1 MAMDTSKLHLP
12 KTVATAVVNKVKET
26 STIAALSPS
35 SPQIFTDKEY
45 MIFNGTAEAD
55 VTAEGQTKSS
65 YEQDLNYVSGKTFK
79 VQTTTRVTSEL
90 KWADEDNRFQIIQSI
105 QADQAEAI
113 GRALDYV
120 VYHAV
125 NPKTGG
131 PLTGFDALT
140 ARAMQVTAGD
150 DDITNVDNLAD
161 QLNETYDINGIAIS
175 RTWASRLRKIRV
187 PATGMRYYP
196 EIPLNLQ
203 VGTLRRHQG
212 RHQRHRQ
219 RGQGQDTHQR
229 ARHHGRFQ
237 PHQMGHGARHHVRD
251 HPLRRPRPDRRR
263 PQGPQPDRLPHRGH
277 VLLRGR
283 RFQGVRRAQDLHG
296 RRCLMGAFTQDF
308 IVQKTNRK
316 KHKPAAMDVPAR
328 LWNPDGTPFAGCSST
343 PADGSVTNAML
354 AGGITADKL
363 AAGVIPTVPKAA
375 YVADPAGDT
384 PTKAEY
390 VALRDALVTAG
401 LMRPKA

>member
-1 MAMDTSKLHLP
+1 
-12 KTVATAVVNKVKET
+12 
-26 STIAALSPS
+26 
-35 SPQIFTDKEY
+35 
-45 MIFNGTAEAD
+45 MIFNGAAEAD

-120 VYHAV
+120 VYHAI
-125 NPKTGG
+125 NPKTGE

-203 VGTLRRHQG
+203 VGTLDG
-212 RHQRHRQ
+212 IKAATSATVN
-219 RGQGQDTHQR
+219 GAKAKTPTHVL
-229 ARHHGRFQ
+229 AI
-237 PHQMGHGARHHVRD
+237 MGDFSLIKWGMVRD
-251 HPLRRPRPDRRR
+251 ITSEIIPYGDPD
-263 PQGPQPDRLPHRGH
+263 QT
-277 VLLRGR
+277 
-283 RFQGVRRAQDLHG
+283 GVDLKAHNQIAY
-296 RRCLMGAFTQDF
+296 RTE
-308 IVQKTNRK
+308 
-316 KHKPAAMDVPAR
+316 AMFSYA
-328 LWNPDGTPFAGCSST
+328 
-343 PADGSVTNAML
+343 
-354 AGGITADKL
+354 
-363 AAGVIPTVPKAA
+363 VIEPKAFA
-375 YVADPAGDT
+375 VLKTSTEEGA
-384 PTKAEY
+384 
-390 VALRDALVTAG
+390 
-401 LMRPKA
+401 